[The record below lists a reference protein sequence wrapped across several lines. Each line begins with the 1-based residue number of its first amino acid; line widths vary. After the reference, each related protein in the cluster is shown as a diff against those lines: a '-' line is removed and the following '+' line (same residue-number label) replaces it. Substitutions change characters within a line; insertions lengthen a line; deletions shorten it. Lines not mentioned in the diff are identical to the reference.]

1 MVANA
6 TLAGCS
12 QGEDDD
18 DDVVKH
24 GQFFYFLAL
33 CSHFFLRE
41 LFQYLFETD
50 GLAFY
55 QAETCMYSLPAA
67 IVAPLG
73 QPVIT
78 NTAWLLSQP
87 SNNNKSSC
95 TTAKPRKDSYSK
107 LIPPHD
113 TM

>member
-1 MVANA
+1 MVANV

-18 DDVVKH
+18 DDVVKR

-41 LFQYLFETD
+41 LFQFLFETY

-55 QAETCMYSLPAA
+55 QARTCMHSLPAP
-67 IVAPLG
+67 IVALLG

-87 SNNNKSSC
+87 SNKIISTC

-107 LIPPHD
+107 LMPPRD